1 MATAIKAIP
10 TLYGAEAKRFREM
23 AEESERNFESHPKK
37 SLKADPRY
45 NAMKNI
51 LKNARIFNVEEK
63 MSSEITY
70 TS

>member
-23 AEESERNFESHPKK
+23 AEESERNFESRPKK

-45 NAMKNI
+45 KAMKNI
-51 LKNARIFNVEEK
+51 LKNARIFNK
-63 MSSEITY
+63 K
-70 TS
+70 

>member
-23 AEESERNFESHPKK
+23 AEESERNFESRPKK
-37 SLKADPRY
+37 SLKVDPRY
-45 NAMKNI
+45 KAMKNI

-63 MSSEITY
+63 MASEITY